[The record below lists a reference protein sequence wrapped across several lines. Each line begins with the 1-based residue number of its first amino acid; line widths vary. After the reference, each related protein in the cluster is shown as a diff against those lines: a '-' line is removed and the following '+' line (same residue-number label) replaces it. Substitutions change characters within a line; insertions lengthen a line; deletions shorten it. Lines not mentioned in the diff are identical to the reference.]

1 MRILET
7 TPPLE
12 VGLAGVEVTP
22 GPSHWKTGVSVT
34 PLGREMEQVRVTE
47 SPAMTV
53 GEEGVREMVAGSV
66 IPGKMH
72 TMYSSVFRSIEMH
85 IVTQGLVKCVNNVPI
100 VALGPV
106 VKVLCSVLELAT
118 ILME

>member
-1 MRILET
+1 MSVRILET

-12 VGLAGVEVTP
+12 VGSAVTP

-53 GEEGVREMVAGSV
+53 GEEGDREMVAGSV
-66 IPGKMH
+66 ISGNVH
-72 TMYSSVFRSIEMH
+72 IMYSSVLRSI
-85 IVTQGLVKCVNNVPI
+85 
-100 VALGPV
+100 A
-106 VKVLCSVLELAT
+106 
-118 ILME
+118 